1 MMKDKPNTN
10 TNKHRTTCF
19 GGGGGDV
26 STFREVGFEICAL
39 YRLYGTHYSHYFTV
53 SLLQSRTQVTL
64 PLTLAGS
71 SRLDETRHHVLCS
84 QGSMM
89 GGPPCNGDGT
99 MMAEE

>member
-1 MMKDKPNTN
+1 M
-10 TNKHRTTCF
+10 CI
-19 GGGGGDV
+19 V
-26 STFREVGFEICAL
+26 STVWD
-39 YRLYGTHYSHYFTV
+39 
-53 SLLQSRTQVTL
+53 SLLTLLYCFSPQSRTQVTL

-99 MMAEE
+99 TMAEE